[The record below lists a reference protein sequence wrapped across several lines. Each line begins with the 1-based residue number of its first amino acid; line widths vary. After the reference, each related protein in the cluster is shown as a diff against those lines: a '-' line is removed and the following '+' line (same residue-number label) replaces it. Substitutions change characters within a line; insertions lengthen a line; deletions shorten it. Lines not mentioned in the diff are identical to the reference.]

1 MPHLLVHEQGQVVV
15 AVPLRD
21 GLRAGRHEKNDL
33 VLTGNHVSRQHV
45 EITRSARGWEVTD
58 LGSTHG
64 TRVNGEPVKASPLR
78 DGDRIQVGDVLLTFF
93 EDDEPRTIVHHQATA
108 ASPPPNPDAS
118 DRRLRLIYEVSRA
131 VGAMGDADEVLGQM
145 LSAILDV
152 LGCERAMAGLCDSE
166 RGPIRRVVRT
176 RGAAGQDEIVVSRAI
191 LEALLGRREGVII
204 RNEPGQNTPKTL
216 VRERILSAMGVPLQT
231 SARLL
236 GFLYVDD
243 REQTAR
249 FTPQDLEFLAALS
262 HLTAAA
268 VEGAERLQRASAM
281 AEALG
286 AGGPTDEIV
295 GASEPM
301 SKLKAQIH
309 KFGAAS
315 GTNVLIRGESGT
327 GKELVARALHAAS
340 PRSGQPIVTLN
351 CAAIPETMIEAE
363 LFGYDK
369 GAFTGA
375 VRDKRGKFELA
386 DRGTLFLDEIGDL
399 NLTAQAKVLRA
410 VQEGEIQPLGSER
423 TKRVNVRILS
433 ATHKDLRKAIEQ
445 GSFREDLYYRLAVV
459 EVLVPPL
466 RDRGEDVEVLAHAL
480 LKKVAV
486 NVGKRLTGF
495 TPAAL
500 ASLRRHRWPGNVREL
515 RNEVERAAINAES
528 SVIGVLDL
536 SPTLDVELEEREAIA
551 RPVEEAGA
559 GGSLAARFAALEPTE
574 RDLIKEALAAAK
586 GNLSEAAR
594 LLGITRIM
602 IKRRVD
608 RFGLGGRDGD

>member
-1 MPHLLVHEQGQVVV
+1 VV

-21 GLRAGRHEKNDL
+21 GFRAGRHEKNDL
-33 VLTGNHVSRQHV
+33 VLSGHHASRQHI
-45 EITRSARGWEVTD
+45 EIARSARGWKVTD

-64 TRVNGEPVKASPLR
+64 TRVNGELVKTSPLR
-78 DGDRIQVGDVLLTFF
+78 DGDRIQIGDVLLTFC
-93 EDDEPRTIVHHQATA
+93 EEDEPRAIVHHQVTA
-108 ASPPPNPDAS
+108 VSPPASEGSS
-118 DRRLRLIYEVSRA
+118 DRRLMLIYEVSRA
-131 VGAMGDADEVLGQM
+131 IGAIGDADEVLGQM
-145 LSAILDV
+145 LAAILDV
-152 LGCERAMAGLCDSE
+152 LGCERAMAGLCDSD

-176 RGAAGQDEIVVSRAI
+176 RGAAGQGEIVVSRAI
-191 LEALLGRREGVII
+191 LEALLGRREGVIV
-204 RNEPGQNTPKTL
+204 RNEPGQDAPKTL
-216 VRERILSAMGVPLQT
+216 VRERIQSAMGVPLQT
-231 SARLL
+231 SSRLL

-243 REQTAR
+243 RQQTAR
-249 FTPQDLEFLAALS
+249 FTPEDLEFLAALS

-268 VEGAERLQRASAM
+268 VEGAERLQRASAI

-286 AGGPTDEIV
+286 SGGPTEEIV
-295 GASEPM
+295 GVSEPM

-309 KFGAAS
+309 KFAAAS

-340 PRSGQPIVTLN
+340 PRSAQPFVTLN

-375 VRDKRGKFELA
+375 LRDKRGKFALA
-386 DRGTLFLDEIGDL
+386 DKGTLFLDEIGDL

-423 TKRVNVRILS
+423 TMRVNVRILA
-433 ATHKDLRKAIEQ
+433 ATHKDLRKEIEQ
-445 GSFREDLYYRLAVV
+445 GRFREDLYYRLAVV
-459 EVLVPPL
+459 EVQVPPL

-480 LKKVAV
+480 LKSSAV

-500 ASLRRHRWPGNVREL
+500 AALRRHRWPGNVREL

-528 SVIGVLDL
+528 SVIGVMDL
-536 SPTLDVELEEREAIA
+536 SPTLDVDIDEPEVAPTPVIEL
-551 RPVEEAGA
+551 GA
-559 GGSLAARFAALEPTE
+559 GGSLSARFAALEPTE
-574 RDLIKEALAAAK
+574 RELIKEALAAAK

-602 IKRRVD
+602 MKRRVD